1 MQKLLVNG
9 KSMAI
14 EDFIKLFEYEGDFDA
29 DNFGACFDSD
39 TFDKAIDSFT
49 GSFDTFELVERYLQI
64 ADKPVEVTL

>member
-1 MQKLLVNG
+1 MQKIFVNG
-9 KSMAI
+9 NSTSI
-14 EDFIKLFEYEGDFDA
+14 EDFISLFEHDDEFDA